1 MSDTATAIE
10 APATPAPAPAPAPAA
25 SASATGVPASET
37 GTPAA
42 TTGDVPA
49 TPAPAAE
56 DWRKAWAGGDEKVA
70 RDLERFTKPEDVYK
84 SWKEATRAL
93 HDSGKVKLPGADATD
108 DDRAAFRKLTGIPDD
123 FKAYDIKPELPD
135 GFKFSELDEKILGDV
150 RQRWHQSGGVLA
162 LPEVQK
168 AVIEEYARMN
178 EEVLAQGM
186 AQAKEQYAAT
196 QQWLREN
203 WGAEKDRNLGFA
215 QGALARYDAD
225 GELTGKNGGEN
236 LLHKRFEDGTSLGD
250 YVPFVKLL
258 AAIGRDTVDDPLIL
272 EAGRNGG
279 SGVDNLRAQ
288 KEAILKLRSE
298 GKMKEYAAKQFD
310 LDRINDALE
319 RAERSAR
326 R

>member
-1 MSDTATAIE
+1 MSDTATVME
-10 APATPAPAPAPAPAA
+10 TPTAPAPADAPLSEAPASAPVANDAPAPQSAPAA
-25 SASATGVPASET
+25 PDA
-37 GTPAA
+37 PAA
-42 TTGDVPA
+42 TPVAD
-49 TPAPAAE
+49 
-56 DWRKAWAGGDEKVA
+56 DWRAAWAGGDEKVA

-108 DDRAAFRKLTGIPDD
+108 EDRAAFRKLTGIPDD
-123 FKAYDIKPELPD
+123 FKAYDIKPELPE
-135 GFKFSELDEKILGDV
+135 GFEFSELDNKILGDV
-150 RQRWHQSGGVLA
+150 RQRWHQSGDVRA

-168 AVIEEYARMN
+168 ALVEEYARMT
-178 EEVLAQGM
+178 EEVHAQGM
-186 AQAKEQYAAT
+186 AQAKEHYEAT
-196 QQWLREN
+196 QKWLNEN
-203 WGAEKDRNLGFA
+203 WGPEKDRNLGFA
-215 QGALARYDAD
+215 QGALERYDAE

-236 LLHKRFEDGTSLGD
+236 LLRKRFEDGTSLGD

-258 AAIGRDTVDDPLIL
+258 AAIGRDTVDDPLLL

-288 KEAILKLRSE
+288 KEAILKLRAD
-298 GKMKEYAAKQFD
+298 GKMTEYAEKQAD

-319 RAERSAR
+319 RATR